1 MSRYALEDNGSFT
14 IADYN
19 NAPAFASFLPG
30 VAGRFGIPMWSFY
43 VNRGQGITSFGVE
56 GKSGALMEFY
66 PANQAYANTYEKGFR
81 TFVKTGKSCYEPF
94 GLDNASKE
102 QVMTVRPESF
112 SLTETNKKIGL
123 KFDVNYVTLPEED
136 IPGLVRQVTI
146 TNISKGAIAL
156 EVADG
161 MPQIVP
167 FGMNN
172 WLLKEMSR
180 TIEAWMDATTD
191 GDVAAYRLRVSPAD
205 VAETTFIH
213 GSHFF
218 MSVLGGTKKQT
229 LLAPIVDGSL
239 LFKEDTGY
247 AVPHNFYDKKF
258 DPKAAQVK
266 TGRTPSAFAY
276 HKTTLKAGSSLTFY
290 SIFGQATDDKQL
302 KSFAKK
308 ATEGFIKEKQAR
320 NVELIESVTD
330 KFFCC
335 SGSPLFDRY
344 TKQNYLDNVLR
355 GGSPEVFGDDV
366 YYTYTRKHGDIER
379 DYNQFNLAPTYLSS
393 GNGNFRDVNQNRRL
407 DVMVEP
413 RVGRQSI
420 NTFYSLI
427 RADGYNP
434 LVVKQ
439 CRYKLKA
446 GVTPAKALSA
456 VAGKDITD
464 GLSAM
469 VGGEFDVGEA
479 VIKAKTL
486 GLAKTKL
493 SALVETLLKNSVAM
507 ENCDFGEGFWCDH
520 WTYNLDLVES
530 YLAVFPDKAE
540 ELFFEKTY
548 TFYDEAHKVNPRS
561 KRYYLKNGKVY
572 QGHFIEKDKAKDMA
586 LTARGGMKA
595 RARYKGTDEVVYTS
609 LVAKMMT
616 LVCNKF
622 ATLDPFGRGIEMEGG
637 KPGWCDALN
646 GLPAIFGSSISET
659 YELKRMMQV
668 MVTRL
673 AEFEDRSVALPR
685 ELFDFYGNLR
695 TKLAEKLN
703 AFDFWYATN
712 NIKEDYREATH
723 WGFSTGDVDVRVSDL
738 IAFLKDGIDRIDQ
751 GLSFLAKRKDIPSFF
766 AAELVKYHVRDGVI
780 VPEQFKQRELPL
792 FLEGYVR
799 AYKTM
804 DKAGVA
810 KAHAEV
816 LKSPLYDKAIKM
828 FKLNASLEKEPYE
841 VGRSR
846 VFKPGWL
853 ENESI
858 WLHME
863 YKYLLE
869 LVKAGCMKEFYDA
882 MKGAFV
888 CNLDPQMY
896 GRSVLEN
903 SSFIASSAY
912 VNKNVWGRGFVARL
926 SGSTIEAMHIASM
939 MFMGKA
945 PFTKTADGVALS
957 FAPLLA
963 ADMFT
968 AKEELRSVYVS
979 GKKTNVKTP
988 KNAFAFMFLGK
999 TLVTYH
1005 NAKRKNTWE
1014 MTPAKIVV
1022 TFDNGKKA
1030 EFPGAVIPEP
1040 ESLLVRNGRAKSIDV
1055 HY

>member
-1 MSRYALEDNGSFT
+1 MSRYALEENGSFT

-30 VAGRFGIPMWSFY
+30 IAGRFGIPMWSFY

-66 PANQAYANTYEKGFR
+66 PANQAYANTFERGFR
-81 TFVKTGKSCYEPF
+81 TFVKTDKACYEPF
-94 GLDNASKE
+94 GLDNASKD

-112 SLTETNKKIGL
+112 SIAETNKKIGL
-123 KFDVNYVTLPEED
+123 SFDVTYVTLPEED
-136 IPGLVRQVTI
+136 IPGLIRKVTI
-146 TNISKGAIAL
+146 KNISKGSVSFEL
-156 EVADG
+156 ADG
-161 MPQIVP
+161 MPQLVP

-180 TIEAWMDATTD
+180 TIEAWMDASTE
-191 GDVAAYRLRVSPAD
+191 GDVASYRLRVSPAD
-205 VAETTFIH
+205 VAETTFID

-229 LLAPIVDGSL
+229 LLKPIVDGTL

-247 AVPHNFYDKKF
+247 GVPHNFYDKKF
-258 DPKAAQVK
+258 DAKAAQVK

-276 HKTTLKAGSSLTFY
+276 HKATLKAGASVTFY
-290 SIFGQATDDKQL
+290 SVFGASANDKQL
-302 KSFAKK
+302 KAFAKK
-308 ATEGFIKEKQAR
+308 VDEKYLSEKIERNTEL
-320 NVELIESVTD
+320 VESVTD

-335 SGSPLFDRY
+335 SSSPLFDKY

-355 GGSPEVFGDDV
+355 GGSPELFGDDV
-366 YYTYTRKHGDIER
+366 YYAYTRKHGDVER

-439 CRYKLKA
+439 NRFKLKD
-446 GVTPAKALSA
+446 GVTPAKAVSA
-456 VAGKDITD
+456 VVGKEVLAGIA
-464 GLSAM
+464 GM
-469 VGGEFDVGEA
+469 IGGEFDVGEA

-486 GLAKTKL
+486 GLAKSKL
-493 SALVETLLKNSVAM
+493 NGLVEALLKNSVAM

-530 YLAVFPDKAE
+530 YLAVFPDKASD
-540 ELFFEKTY
+540 LFFEKTY

-561 KRYYLKNGKVY
+561 TRYYLKNGKVY
-572 QGHFIEKDKAKDMA
+572 QGHFITKDKAKDMA
-586 LTARGGMKA
+586 IAAREGMKA
-595 RARYKGTDEVVYTS
+595 RVRYKGTDEVVYTS
-609 LVAKMMT
+609 LTAKMMT

-622 ATLDPFGRGIEMEGG
+622 ATLDAFGRGIEMEGG

-659 YELKRMMQV
+659 FELKRMMQF
-668 MVTRL
+668 MREQL
-673 AEFEDRSVALPR
+673 SSFDERSVTLPR
-685 ELFDFYGNLR
+685 ELFDFYSNLR

-723 WGFSTGDVDVRVSDL
+723 WGFSAGDVDVRVSDIL
-738 IAFLKDGIDRIDQ
+738 VFLNDGITRIEE
-751 GLSFLAKRKDIPSFF
+751 GLSFLDKRKDIPSFF
-766 AAELVKYHVRDGVI
+766 SAELTKYQVRDGVI
-780 VPEQFKQRELPL
+780 VPAQFKQRELPL

-799 AYKTM
+799 AYKTLESK
-804 DKAGVA
+804 DVA
-810 KAHAEV
+810 AMHAQV

-828 FKLNASLEKEPYE
+828 FKLNAPLEKESYE
-841 VGRSR
+841 VGRAR

-869 LVKAGCMKEFYDA
+869 LIKAGCMKEFYDA

-939 MFMGKA
+939 IFMGKA
-945 PFTKTADGVALS
+945 PFAKTADGVSLS
-957 FAPLLA
+957 FAPA
-963 ADMFT
+963 IAGEMFT
-968 AKEELRSVYVS
+968 TKEEKREIYIA
-979 GKKTNVKTP
+979 GKKTAVKTP
-988 KNAFAFMFLGK
+988 KNAFSFMFLGK
-999 TLVTYH
+999 TVVTYH

-1014 MTPAKIVV
+1014 AKPAKITVA
-1022 TFDNGKKA
+1022 FDNGKKA
-1030 EFPGAVIPEP
+1030 EFVGGSIPEP
-1040 ESLLVRNGRAKSIDV
+1040 ESLLVRNGRAKTIDI